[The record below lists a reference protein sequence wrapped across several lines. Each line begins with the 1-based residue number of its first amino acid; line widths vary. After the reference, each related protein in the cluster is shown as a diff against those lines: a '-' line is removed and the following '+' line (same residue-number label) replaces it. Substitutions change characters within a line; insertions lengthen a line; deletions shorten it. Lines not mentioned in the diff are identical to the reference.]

1 MPAVKLN
8 VFGGMI
14 PAVDARLLPEPNAT
28 TSRDTWLYNGIL
40 SGFKEPVYIRDLV
53 NLDAKRVYRIPLDP
67 YEKTNFNNST
77 WMEFEDPTVD
87 VVRGPI
93 NDDAYSRYYWTGEDT
108 DSLYNSLARIQA
120 GDPPLK
126 LGVPQPPVAP
136 SISAPVTPPDTTAPV
151 ADSATANAGQIVIT
165 FTEERLLKATAIP
178 PGSAFTVSATGVT
191 YQVSTCYVSAY
202 GLTVTLQLVNAL
214 PANVDVTVSYSPPSE
229 DVAIQDNS
237 GNLCAAFTLTIT
249 GVANETTDK
258 TGPAYGWADAIASY
272 VWVSFVDESNLDETQ
287 IPSTTAWTVLVNG
300 IPRTVSA
307 VTVVTGKKAYALLL
321 ASSLNPGE
329 SVRVSYVKPSVNYV
343 RDTYGNAAPS
353 FSGQVV
359 NNRTTAADV
368 PIGPMPTGAQTVNT
382 NQIQITFDKA
392 IANTSSWTPANV
404 SARFT
409 FKINGVSQTITW
421 AAQPTSTTV
430 TLQTSA
436 TIAYGDIVSV
446 SYSVP
451 GSAPY
456 LQDTE
461 GHNSASFTDFKVVN
475 NVVEVDTYS

>member
-14 PAVDARLLPEPNAT
+14 PAVDSRLLPDPNAT

-40 SGFKEPVYIRDLV
+40 SGFKQPVYIRDLD
-53 NLDAKRVYRIPLDP
+53 NPAAERVYRIPLDP

-108 DSLYNSLARIQA
+108 ASLYNSLARIQA

-126 LGVPQPPVAP
+126 LGVPQPAVAP
-136 SISAPVTPPDTTAPV
+136 SISAPETPPDTTPPV
-151 ADSATANAGQIVIT
+151 ADSATANGSQIVIT

-178 PGSAFTVSATGVT
+178 PGSAFTVAATGVT

-214 PANVDVTVSYSPPSE
+214 PANVDVTVSYSPPSS

-237 GNLCAAFTLTIT
+237 GNLCAAFSLTIT

-258 TGPAYGWADAIASY
+258 TGPVFGWADSIASY
-272 VWVSFVDESNLDETQ
+272 VWVSFVDESNIDETQ
-287 IPSTTAWTVLVNG
+287 IPAPSAWTILVNG
-300 IPRTVSA
+300 IPRTVAS
-307 VTVVTGKKAYALLL
+307 VSVVTGKKAYGLLL
-321 ASSLNPGE
+321 DSPVYPKELI
-329 SVRVSYVKPSVNYV
+329 RVSYTKPSTNYV
-343 RDTYGNAAPS
+343 RDIYSNAAPS
-353 FSGQVV
+353 FSGQIV

-368 PIGPMPTGAQTVNT
+368 PIGPVPTGAQTVNT

-392 IANTSSWTPANV
+392 IANTSSWTLANV
-404 SARFT
+404 QARFT
-409 FKINGVSQTITW
+409 FKINGVSQTITY
-421 AAQPTSTTV
+421 AAQPTSTTI

-436 TIAYGDIVSV
+436 TIVYGDVVSV

-461 GHNSASFTDFKVVN
+461 AHNSSSFTDFKVVN
-475 NVVEVDTYS
+475 NVVFVDTYS